1 MPTDR
6 CMDSPS
12 PAVRKFCEQR
22 KFSRF
27 VRDGGID
34 YLLRRWTRIVAHV
47 EEGYHGIFEEYLNDM
62 DARRIMS
69 ELLPIASDEERAR
82 AEAVVPELDE
92 RFFKVTVPVDS
103 CIWGP
108 QREADYGYR
117 PDHDWWYYRLP
128 IDVSLASGF
137 DRPVLDRS

>member
-1 MPTDR
+1 MGT
-6 CMDSPS
+6 PS

-22 KFSRF
+22 RFSRL

-47 EEGYHGIFEEYLNDM
+47 EEGYHGIFEEYVNDM

-82 AEAVVPELDE
+82 AEAVVPSLDG
-92 RFFKVTVPVDS
+92 RFFKVTVSVDS
-103 CIWGP
+103 CIWGA
-108 QREADYGYR
+108 EAEANHGYR
-117 PDHDWWYYRLP
+117 RDHDWWYYRLP
-128 IDVSLASGF
+128 IDVSRASGF
-137 DRPVLDRS
+137 NRPSSDRS

>member
-1 MPTDR
+1 
-6 CMDSPS
+6 MDSPS

-82 AEAVVPELDE
+82 AEAVVPEL
-92 RFFKVTVPVDS
+92 
-103 CIWGP
+103 G
-108 QREADYGYR
+108 
-117 PDHDWWYYRLP
+117 
-128 IDVSLASGF
+128 
-137 DRPVLDRS
+137 

>member
-1 MPTDR
+1 MEI
-6 CMDSPS
+6 PS

-22 KFSRF
+22 RFSRF

-47 EEGYHGIFEEYLNDM
+47 EEGYRGIIEEYMNDM
-62 DARRIMS
+62 DARRIIS

-82 AEAVVPELDE
+82 AEAVVPALDE

-103 CIWGP
+103 CIWGAEF
-108 QREADYGYR
+108 EANNGYR

-128 IDVSLASGF
+128 IDVSRAYGF
-137 DRPVLDRS
+137 DRPVASRS